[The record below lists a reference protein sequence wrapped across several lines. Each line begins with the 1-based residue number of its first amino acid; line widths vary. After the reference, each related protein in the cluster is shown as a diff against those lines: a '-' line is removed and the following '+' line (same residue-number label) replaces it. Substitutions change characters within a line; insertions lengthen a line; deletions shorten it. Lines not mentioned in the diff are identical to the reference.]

1 MRNLAGSFCARLP
14 DLVSREGVLAM
25 RSEKP
30 LTIATGLT
38 SLTIALAPRVAN
50 ACAVC
55 GLGPND
61 VGGHAFNSS
70 VLFMMA
76 VPYSTVALIG
86 GAVYLTWRRAQRR
99 RDSSIAGSP
108 KL

>member
-1 MRNLAGSFCARLP
+1 
-14 DLVSREGVLAM
+14 M
-25 RSEKP
+25 RSEK
-30 LTIATGLT
+30 LLAIATGLT
-38 SLTIALAPRVAN
+38 SVTIALVPRVAN

-76 VPYSTVALIG
+76 VPYTTYALIA
-86 GAVYLTWRRAQRR
+86 GAMYLTWRRAHRKP
-99 RDSSIAGSP
+99 DSSIADSRN
-108 KL
+108 

>member
-1 MRNLAGSFCARLP
+1 MRLEKLLA
-14 DLVSREGVLAM
+14 V
-25 RSEKP
+25 
-30 LTIATGLT
+30 ATGVAAT
-38 SLTIALAPRVAN
+38 MVPRIAS

-76 VPYSTVALIG
+76 IPYSTVVLIG
-86 GAVYLTWRRAQRR
+86 GAFYLTWRKAQRR
-99 RDSSIAGSP
+99 NQTLVAGGQ
-108 KL
+108 KH

>member
-1 MRNLAGSFCARLP
+1 MRF
-14 DLVSREGVLAM
+14 
-25 RSEKP
+25 EKIS
-30 LTIATGLT
+30 IATTLA
-38 SLTIALAPRVAN
+38 SMSIAFAPRVAA

-76 VPYSTVALIG
+76 VPYTTFALIG
-86 GAVYLTWRRAQRR
+86 GAVYLTWRRAHRKH
-99 RDSSIAGSP
+99 DSSIANSHN
-108 KL
+108 

>member
-1 MRNLAGSFCARLP
+1 MR
-14 DLVSREGVLAM
+14 M
-25 RSEKP
+25 EK
-30 LTIATGLT
+30 IVATGLL
-38 SLTIALAPRVAN
+38 SSAIALVPRIAS

-76 VPYSTVALIG
+76 VPYATFALIG
-86 GAVYLTWRRAQRR
+86 GAVYFAWRKHRAQ
-99 RDSSIAGSP
+99 DSSIADSRNFQGSSR
-108 KL
+108 

>member
-1 MRNLAGSFCARLP
+1 MRFGKLLS
-14 DLVSREGVLAM
+14 
-25 RSEKP
+25 
-30 LTIATGLT
+30 IATGLT
-38 SLTIALAPRVAN
+38 SIAIALAPRAAN

-76 VPYSTVALIG
+76 VPYGTVALIG
-86 GAVYLTWRRAQRR
+86 GAFYFTWRRARR
-99 RDSSIAGSP
+99 LRGSELVNSH
-108 KL
+108 KN